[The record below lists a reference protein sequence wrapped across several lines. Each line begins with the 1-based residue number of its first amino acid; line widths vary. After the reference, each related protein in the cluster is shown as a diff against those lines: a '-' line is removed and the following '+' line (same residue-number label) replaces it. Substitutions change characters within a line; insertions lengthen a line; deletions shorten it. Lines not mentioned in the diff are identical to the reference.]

1 MKKIA
6 LILTIILTM
15 QSCMKE
21 FSADEYGGEEMF
33 VDYMLGNFELGA
45 AVRAINVSGVYST
58 YDLTGSV
65 WGGTFEVQDPEY
77 GNMTTSVDMFLSFN
91 GGSEVLYQTFNKS
104 EMVTGDA
111 GLPQFQVQ
119 LAFGTAVSALGNPSF
134 SGGDVIGVRFAV
146 NLTDGRII
154 SSESRTG
161 YMTQNY
167 FNSPFAYNL
176 SIECF
181 LQGAPLPGSYRIEGQ
196 DSWGDGWNGGSIDV
210 LVDGANIGNFTFT
223 SGGSG
228 ASGTYVVPS
237 SASSMDF
244 VWNAGSY
251 DSEVTFQIYYTDASG
266 NESLFHS
273 DGPSMAAGSL
283 GLVFCQ

>member
-1 MKKIA
+1 
-6 LILTIILTM
+6 
-15 QSCMKE
+15 MKE

-33 VDYMLGNFELGA
+33 VDFMLDNFELGA
-45 AVRAINVSGVYST
+45 AVRAISVSGVFST

-77 GNMTTSVDMFLSFN
+77 GNMTTSVDMFLSLN
-91 GGSEVLYQTFNKS
+91 GGSEVLYQTFNPS
-104 EMVTGDA
+104 EMTRDELS

-119 LAFGTAVSALGNPSF
+119 LSFGSAVSALGNPSYT
-134 SGGDVIGVRFAV
+134 GGDNIGVRFAV
-146 NLTDGRII
+146 NLNDGRTI
-154 SSESRTG
+154 SSESKTG
-161 YMTQNY
+161 YMTQIY
-167 FNSPFAYNL
+167 FNSPFEYNL
-176 SIECF
+176 PINCF
-181 LQGAPLPGSYRIEGQ
+181 LQGVALPGSYRIEGQ
-196 DSWGDGWNGGSIDV
+196 DSFGDGWNGGSIDV
-210 LVDGANIGNFTFT
+210 LVDGANIGNFTIED
-223 SGGSG
+223 G
-228 ASGTYVVPS
+228 ASGTSETYIVPS

-244 VWNAGSY
+244 VWNAGSW